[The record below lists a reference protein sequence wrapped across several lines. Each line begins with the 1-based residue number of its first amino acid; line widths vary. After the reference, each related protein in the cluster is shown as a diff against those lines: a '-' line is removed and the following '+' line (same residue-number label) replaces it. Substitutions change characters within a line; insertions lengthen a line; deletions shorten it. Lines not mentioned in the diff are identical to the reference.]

1 MKKGRDFLKQFL
13 NVAEKER
20 LSVGD
25 DNDLT
30 FGKTMVVKSGKTMGR
45 RIGVY
50 KHGIFSLKVDESFCN

>member
-1 MKKGRDFLKQFL
+1 MKKGRDFLKKFL

-30 FGKTMVVKSGKTMGR
+30 FGKTMVVKS
-45 RIGVY
+45 
-50 KHGIFSLKVDESFCN
+50 

>member
-1 MKKGRDFLKQFL
+1 MKKGRDFFKKIL

-30 FGKTMVVKSGKTMGR
+30 FGKTMVVKSGKTTGR